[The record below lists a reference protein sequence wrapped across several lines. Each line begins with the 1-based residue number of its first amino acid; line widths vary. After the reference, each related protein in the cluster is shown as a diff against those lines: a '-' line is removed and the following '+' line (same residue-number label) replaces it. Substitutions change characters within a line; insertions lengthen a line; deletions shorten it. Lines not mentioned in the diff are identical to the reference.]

1 MIPRSQGHCYLR
13 HLHCHHHC
21 PVWPETGGNP
31 RCCPGPQGLDLSRSR
46 NRRLASQGW
55 HKSRGWRHRC
65 HPQRWERATCGMV
78 AGWPAYHPGTPLSIL
93 VTRSSR
99 PLEAS
104 GPPCWLG
111 RACGGCRGNKGGLV
125 RRTACSLV
133 PGSPHPRLPAQGLLW
148 PNVQTLLPSQGT
160 MGPASVFSE
169 IASPCLQKSPLQA
182 PLHNPGHFWFQTFSR
197 MILERNKTR
206 NALVCEQLSP
216 RGKGGQ
222 GKEALQVAGPKLCP
236 LPGAREGVTRKVA
249 ICTLSPGFG
258 GF

>member
-93 VTRSSR
+93 VTRRSR

-111 RACGGCRGNKGGLV
+111 RVCGGCRGNKGGLV

-133 PGSPHPRLPAQGLLW
+133 PRSLHPRLPAQGR
-148 PNVQTLLPSQGT
+148 PPVAKCPD
-160 MGPASVFSE
+160 PASIPRDNGAGECVFRNCITLFAKE
-169 IASPCLQKSPLQA
+169 PSPGPVAQPRALLVS
-182 PLHNPGHFWFQTFSR
+182 NIFQNDS
-197 MILERNKTR
+197 
-206 NALVCEQLSP
+206 
-216 RGKGGQ
+216 
-222 GKEALQVAGPKLCP
+222 GKE
-236 LPGAREGVTRKVA
+236 
-249 ICTLSPGFG
+249 
-258 GF
+258 